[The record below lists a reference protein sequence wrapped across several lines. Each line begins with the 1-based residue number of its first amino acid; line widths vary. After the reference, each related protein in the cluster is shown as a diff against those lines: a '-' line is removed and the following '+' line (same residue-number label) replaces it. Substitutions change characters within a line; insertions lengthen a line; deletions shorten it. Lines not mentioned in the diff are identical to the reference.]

1 MLPHIYTEDRHRLAS
16 LAEGVILVGAGGDA
30 QGTIL
35 AGVEPCPPRAKAA
48 KRRLLQL
55 ILQGV
60 HVTEAPLDGRLQHTF
75 RRRGWVWRHDGEV
88 EVMIVE
94 SATVV
99 ADDLAKGFVLYRP
112 QRSEQNLDRCVKDA
126 RLLCGLVQNLGVCR
140 MVLGIV
146 RLHRQRVDMRLQCV
160 KGIGQLYLLV
170 HDVAP
175 LLLGMTCNK
184 STHI

>member
-1 MLPHIYTEDRHRLAS
+1 
-16 LAEGVILVGAGGDA
+16 
-30 QGTIL
+30 
-35 AGVEPCPPRAKAA
+35 
-48 KRRLLQL
+48 
-55 ILQGV
+55 
-60 HVTEAPLDGRLQHTF
+60 
-75 RRRGWVWRHDGEV
+75 
-88 EVMIVE
+88 MIVE

-112 QRSEQNLDRCVKDA
+112 QRSEQDLDRCVKDA
-126 RLLCGLVQNLGVCR
+126 RLLCGLVQDLGVCR